1 MMALFMMGALALLQ
15 ISGALASNDYRPT
28 AYAVGSSPE
37 INAFS
42 VFTGQGI
49 TLNSTHPVLTLDYGS
64 EVGGFP
70 FVKTGTP
77 EDAVQI
83 ELKYSEPFD
92 GLQLPHGDGPW

>member
-1 MMALFMMGALALLQ
+1 MMEALALLQ
-15 ISGALASNDYRPT
+15 ISGALAFNHYRPV

-37 INAFS
+37 INGLS
-42 VFTGQGI
+42 SFTGQGI

-70 FVKTGTP
+70 FVVTGTP
-77 EDAVQI
+77 EDSVQI
-83 ELKYSEPFD
+83 ESKYSEPFD